1 MIIIKDLVKIY
12 RAKKASRHKALDN
25 INLTLP
31 DKGLVFVLGKSGSG
45 KSTLLN
51 LIGGLD
57 DITSGTIEVDGNNLS
72 KFKEKE
78 YCNYRNNHIGF
89 IFQDYHLIEEMTV
102 LENIAL
108 SLNLKRIEDL
118 SLISKALEKVGLA
131 GYEARYPSELS
142 GGERQRVAIA
152 RAVVKEPHI
161 ILADEP
167 TGNLDDV
174 TATSIVELLKEISK
188 NCLILIVSHNTF
200 DTYKYADRII
210 KLSYGK
216 IISDESRNK
225 DYFDEVKYID
235 NNMYYPMD
243 KTLTKENIN
252 ELNERIKTNS
262 IKEVKYIEDKY
273 LETTNIDC
281 SNEFVKINDKTLSA
295 KNVLKL
301 TMTFLKAKTLL
312 ILLYSF
318 IVAAITVILSFSL
331 TIIAFD
337 SSEVIKNELEKE
349 NQETLFVDKINGEVN
364 IYNINQQYYER
375 LSEDVIQSFVKNNL
389 TTKVYPVISSTV
401 PVTTDT
407 GSMGIYHAYIS
418 RTGLNETFGTLCVDE
433 EFFNRRIGKLEYTAK
448 LDEFNPGGVLIT
460 DYVADMILLNAPLH
474 RGKGKVHEDLL
485 GYYAHSVA
493 TTKNAYINGIIK
505 TDYQEKHGELLE
517 KVLKSKDKD
526 LQDIYETKEY
536 LSFLGDLY
544 EYLGYSYTL
553 NPDFLEYSSNNPV
566 NGYLPTYSLVFNNK
580 IPAYFTNG
588 NYAFLSTNQNLKYEL
603 VDNEVT
609 MNYDKFN
616 QVFKTDYTTTTL
628 KDFTP
633 IEVTITQ
640 YNNYDYE
647 YKKPL
652 NEIKI
657 KITKLHTNAAVF
669 IASEEVYKKLASNAY
684 GYQGIYFDGLDDIE
698 NIMAECEKNKF
709 TYRSYLVE
717 GISTMTRA
725 VEVFVPIFEMVG
737 LVICVGVIGILI
749 SFSTKMIKDKYHEIG
764 ILKALGCKNS
774 TISVI
779 FGLQLLLI
787 MVLTIIMS
795 ILGYLLFIGEANNV
809 LVSSLKELAPN
820 RVVLDLEFLT
830 FKPMIA
836 LINSLLIVVL
846 TVVSFVI
853 PMLSIY
859 NIKPVKII
867 KSKE

>member
-1 MIIIKDLVKIY
+1 MIIIKDLVKVY
-12 RAKKASRHKALDN
+12 RAKKATKHKALDN

-72 KFKEKE
+72 EFKEKE

-118 SLISKALEKVGLA
+118 SLISQALEKVGLA
-131 GYEARYPSELS
+131 GYESRYPSELS

-152 RAVVKEPHI
+152 RAVVKEPRI

-167 TGNLDDV
+167 TGNLDDI
-174 TATSIVELLKEISK
+174 TATSIIELLKEISK

-225 DYFDEVKYID
+225 EYFDDVKFID
-235 NNMYYPMD
+235 NTMYYPMD
-243 KTLTKENIN
+243 KTLTKETIT
-252 ELNERIKTNS
+252 ELNERIKTNN
-262 IKEVKYIEDKY
+262 IKEVKCIKDKY
-273 LETTNIDC
+273 LKTTAVEC

-295 KNVLKL
+295 KNAFKL
-301 TMTFLKAKTLL
+301 TMAFLKAKTLL
-312 ILLYSF
+312 IFLYSF

-337 SSEVIKNELEKE
+337 SGEVIKHELEKE
-349 NQETLFVDKINGEVN
+349 NQETLFVDKINEEVN
-364 IYNINQQYYER
+364 IHNINQQYYER
-375 LSEDVIQSFVKNNL
+375 LSEGLIESFVKNNP
-389 TTKVYPVISSTV
+389 TTKIYPVINSSV
-401 PVTTDT
+401 PISTYT
-407 GSMGIYHAYIS
+407 GVAGAYHTYLTKA
-418 RTGLNETFGTLCVDE
+418 GLNETFGTLCVDE
-433 EFFNRRIGKLEYTAK
+433 EFLKRRIGKLEYTAK

-460 DYVADMILLNAPLH
+460 DYVADMILFNAPLH
-474 RGKGKVHEDLL
+474 KGKGEAYEDLL
-485 GYYAHSVA
+485 GYYSHSVA
-493 TTKNAYINGIIK
+493 TQKNAYINGIIK
-505 TDYQEKHGELLE
+505 TNYDEKHGELLE

-536 LSFLGDLY
+536 LSFLCDLY
-544 EYLGYSYTL
+544 EYLGYSYTF

-566 NGYLPTYSLVFNNK
+566 NGILPLYNLVFNRK
-580 IPAYFTNG
+580 ISTYFANG
-588 NYAFLSTNQNLKYEL
+588 NYALLATNQNLGYEL
-603 VDNEVT
+603 VGNEVT

-616 QVFKTDYTTTTL
+616 QLFKTNYSTTTL

-657 KITKLHTNAAVF
+657 KITKLHTNAAF
-669 IASEEVYKKLASNAY
+669 LIASEEAYKKLSLKAY
-684 GYQGIYFDGLDDIE
+684 YYQGIYFDGLDDIE
-698 NIMAECEKNKF
+698 NIMEQCEKNKF
-709 TYRSYLVE
+709 TYRSYLVD

-725 VEVFVPIFEMVG
+725 VEVFIPIFEMVG
-737 LVICVGVIGILI
+737 LVICIGVIGILI

-774 TISVI
+774 AVSVI

-795 ILGYLLFIGEANNV
+795 ILGYLLFIGAANDV

>member
-1 MIIIKDLVKIY
+1 MSFVIIIKDLVKVY
-12 RAKKASRHKALDN
+12 RAKKATKHKALDN

-72 KFKEKE
+72 EFKEKE

-102 LENIAL
+102 AENIAL

-118 SLISKALEKVGLA
+118 SLISQALEKVGLA
-131 GYEARYPSELS
+131 GYESRYPSELS

-152 RAVVKEPHI
+152 RAVVKEPRI

-174 TATSIVELLKEISK
+174 TATSIIELLKEISK

-216 IISDESRNK
+216 IISDETRNK
-225 DYFDEVKYID
+225 EYFDDVKFID
-235 NNMYYPMD
+235 NTMYYPMD
-243 KTLTKENIN
+243 KTLTKENIT
-252 ELNERIKTNS
+252 ELNERIKTNN
-262 IKEVKYIEDKY
+262 IKEVKCIKDKY
-273 LETTNIDC
+273 LKTTAVDC

-312 ILLYSF
+312 IFLYSF

-331 TIIAFD
+331 TIIAFN
-337 SSEVIKNELEKE
+337 SGEVIKNELEKE
-349 NQETLFVDKINGEVN
+349 NQETLFVDKINEEVN
-364 IYNINQQYYER
+364 IHNINQQYYER
-375 LSEDVIQSFVKNNL
+375 LSEGVIESFVKNNP
-389 TTKVYPVISSTV
+389 TTKVYPVINSSV
-401 PVTTDT
+401 PITTYTGVT
-407 GSMGIYHAYIS
+407 GAYHTYLTKA
-418 RTGLNETFGTLCVDE
+418 GLNETFGTLCVDE
-433 EFFNRRIGKLEYTAK
+433 EFFNRRVGKLEYTAK

-460 DYVADMILLNAPLH
+460 DYVADMILLNAPLYK
-474 RGKGKVHEDLL
+474 GKGKVHEDLL
-485 GYYAHSVA
+485 GYYAYSVA
-493 TTKNAYINGIIK
+493 TSKEAYINGIIK
-505 TDYQEKHGELLE
+505 TDYQEKHGELLK

-544 EYLGYSYTL
+544 EYLGYSYTF

-566 NGYLPTYSLVFNNK
+566 NGFLPTYSLVFNNK
-580 IPAYFTNG
+580 IPAYFANG

-616 QVFKTDYTTTTL
+616 QVFKTDYTTSTL
-628 KDFTP
+628 NDFTP

-684 GYQGIYFDGLDDIE
+684 CYQGIYFDGLDDIE
-698 NIMAECEKNKF
+698 NIMAECEK
-709 TYRSYLVE
+709 
-717 GISTMTRA
+717 
-725 VEVFVPIFEMVG
+725 
-737 LVICVGVIGILI
+737 
-749 SFSTKMIKDKYHEIG
+749 
-764 ILKALGCKNS
+764 
-774 TISVI
+774 
-779 FGLQLLLI
+779 
-787 MVLTIIMS
+787 
-795 ILGYLLFIGEANNV
+795 
-809 LVSSLKELAPN
+809 
-820 RVVLDLEFLT
+820 
-830 FKPMIA
+830 
-836 LINSLLIVVL
+836 INSHIDH
-846 TVVSFVI
+846 T
-853 PMLSIY
+853 
-859 NIKPVKII
+859 
-867 KSKE
+867 